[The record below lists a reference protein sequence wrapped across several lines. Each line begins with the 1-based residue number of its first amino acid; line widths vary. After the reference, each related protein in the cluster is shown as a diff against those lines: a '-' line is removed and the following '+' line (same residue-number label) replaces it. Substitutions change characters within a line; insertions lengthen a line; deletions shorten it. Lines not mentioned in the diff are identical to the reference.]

1 MEYKHTE
8 FGVTVDHD
16 LTPEEINS
24 VHRFWRSIREEEEF
38 LKWSW
43 NDFKDHI
50 GLDHELQRQPKW
62 KIANKEKWLWAKLK
76 YGL

>member
-1 MEYKHTE
+1 MAYKCTE

-16 LTPEEINS
+16 LNPEEIKA
-24 VHRFWRSIREEEEF
+24 VHKLWRVLREEEEF

-43 NDFKDHI
+43 NDFKDHL

-62 KIANKEKWLWAKLK
+62 KIANKEKWLWSKLK
-76 YGL
+76 YGI